1 MKDACKGRSGRLRA
15 PKPEE
20 SRTLMTRDRL
30 RILFVA
36 SEVEPFAKTGGLADV
51 AGALPKALA
60 ALGHDV
66 RVFMPK
72 YRGVER
78 AGGGLRTVVPRL
90 EVPLGDRAVEGSVVE
105 GRPGQAV
112 PVYFLAQ
119 DDYYDRPSLYMTA
132 EGDYPDNCERFV
144 FFCRAA
150 LAALAPLDWTPQV
163 IHAHDWQTGLIP
175 VYLETL
181 YRDAPAYRD
190 IATVFTI
197 HNLAYQGLFWH
208 YDLPMTGLGWD
219 LFTPAGVEFYGKIN
233 FLKGGLVFSDLLTT
247 VSPTYA
253 KEIQTPEYGEGLD
266 GVLRER
272 AGDLVGILNGIDY
285 EAWNPATDAD
295 IPKRFG
301 PEDLEGKAACKA
313 ALREEM
319 GLAVPRRPAPLVG
332 VVSRLADQK
341 GLDLVAAAVPA
352 IVAAG
357 GQFVLLGAGDE
368 RYEREFTEL
377 ALAHPKA
384 VGVKIG
390 FNASLARRIYA
401 GADCFLMPSRYE
413 PCGLGQLIALRYG
426 TIPIVRRT
434 GGLADTI
441 REWDAGAGTA
451 TGFCFDAL
459 TPEACRAAVTRALGA
474 YGQPGAWQRLV
485 RNAMAEDFSWE
496 ASAEKYASCYR
507 KAVKKAR
514 RHA

>member
-1 MKDACKGRSGRLRA
+1 M
-15 PKPEE
+15 
-20 SRTLMTRDRL
+20 SRERL

-51 AGALPKALA
+51 TGALPRALA

-78 AGGGLRTVVPRL
+78 AGASLRPLVNRL
-90 EVPLGDRAVEGSVVE
+90 PVLLGDRVVE
-105 GRPGQAV
+105 GAVWEGELAPGV

-119 DDYYDRPSLYMTA
+119 DQYYDRPSLYTTA
-132 EGDYPDNCERFV
+132 EGAYPDNCERFV
-144 FFCRAA
+144 FFARGA
-150 LAALAPLDWTPQV
+150 LTLLPLLGWTPQV
-163 IHAHDWQTGLIP
+163 IHAHDWQAGLLP

-181 YRDAPAYRD
+181 YRDDPAYRD

-219 LFTPAGVEFYGKIN
+219 LFTPAGIEFYGKIS
-233 FLKGGLVFSDLLTT
+233 FLKGGLGFSDLLTT

-253 KEIQTPEYGEGLD
+253 REIQTAEYGEGLD

-272 AGDLVGILNGIDY
+272 AADLVGILNGIDH
-285 EAWNPATDAD
+285 EIWNPASDPE

-301 PEDLEGKAACKA
+301 PDDLEGKAACKA
-313 ALREEM
+313 GLREEM
-319 GLAVPRRPAPLVG
+319 RLTDPGRAAPLVG

-341 GLDLVAAAVPA
+341 GLDLVAAAVPD

-368 RYEREFTEL
+368 PYEREFTEL
-377 ALAHPKA
+377 ARTHPGA

-390 FNASLARRIYA
+390 FNAGLARRIYA

-413 PCGLGQLIALRYG
+413 PCGLGQLISLRYG

-441 REWDAGAGTA
+441 REWNPAAGTG
-451 TGFCFDAL
+451 TGFVFEPL
-459 TPEACRAAVTRALGA
+459 TAQACRAAVGRALAA
-474 YGQPGAWQRLV
+474 YGQPAGWARLV
-485 RNAMAEDFSWE
+485 QNAMAEDFSWE
-496 ASAEKYASCYR
+496 ASAEKYVGAYR
-507 KAVKKAR
+507 KAMKKAR

>member
-1 MKDACKGRSGRLRA
+1 MS
-15 PKPEE
+15 
-20 SRTLMTRDRL
+20 RDRL

-51 AGALPKALA
+51 TGALPKALE

-66 RVFMPK
+66 RVIMPK
-72 YRGVER
+72 YRAVER
-78 AGGGLRTVVPRL
+78 TAGGSLRTVLPQV
-90 EVPLGDRAVEGSVVE
+90 EVPIGSKTVEGSVLE
-105 GRPGQAV
+105 GRTGTAI

-119 DDYYDRPSLYMTA
+119 DQYFDRPSLYTTA

-144 FFCRAA
+144 FFCRGVMEAV
-150 LAALAPLDWTPQV
+150 PQLDWMPQV
-163 IHAHDWQTGLIP
+163 IHAHDWQTGLVP
-175 VYLETL
+175 VYCETL
-181 YRDAPAYRD
+181 YRDTTVFRD
-190 IATVFTI
+190 VATIFTI

-219 LFTPAGVEFYGKIN
+219 LFTPAGIEFYGKMN
-233 FLKGGLVFSDLLTT
+233 LLKGGLVFADALTA

-253 KEIQTPEYGEGLD
+253 QEIQTPEYGEGLD

-272 AGDLVGILNGIDY
+272 GGDLIGILNGLDD
-285 EAWNPATDAD
+285 EVWNPASDAD
-295 IPKRFG
+295 IPKRYG
-301 PEDLEGKAACKA
+301 PDDLDGKATCKA

-319 GLAVPRRPAPLVG
+319 GLADPRRPAPLVG

-352 IVAAG
+352 IVEAG

-377 ALAHPKA
+377 ARTHPTA
-384 VGVKIG
+384 VAVKIG
-390 FNASLARRIYA
+390 FNPGLARRIYA
-401 GADCFLMPSRYE
+401 GADMFLMPSRYE
-413 PCGLGQLIALRYG
+413 PCGLGQLISLRYG

-441 REWDAGAGTA
+441 REWDGAPGAGT
-451 TGFCFDAL
+451 GFVFDAS
-459 TPEACRAAVTRALGA
+459 TPEACRAAVTRALETYA
-474 YGQPGAWQRLV
+474 RPAAWPRLV

-496 ASAEKYASCYR
+496 ASAEKYVSGYR
-507 KAVKKAR
+507 KAMKKAR

>member
-1 MKDACKGRSGRLRA
+1 MS
-15 PKPEE
+15 
-20 SRTLMTRDRL
+20 RDRL

-51 AGALPKALA
+51 AGALPKALE

-66 RVFMPK
+66 RVFLPK

-78 AGGGLRTVVPRL
+78 ASGGLRPVLPRL
-90 EVPLGDRAVEGSVVE
+90 AVPVGERVVE
-105 GRPGQAV
+105 GAVLEGRTGQAI

-119 DDYYDRPSLYMTA
+119 DHYYDRPALYTTG

-150 LAALAPLDWTPQV
+150 LAALGALGWTPHV
-163 IHAHDWQTGLIP
+163 IHAHDWQTGLVP

-181 YRDAPAYRD
+181 YRDTPGYRD
-190 IATVFTI
+190 VATVFTI

-219 LFTPAGVEFYGKIN
+219 LFTPAGIEFYGKLN
-233 FLKGGLVFSDLLTT
+233 LLKGGLVFADLLTT

-272 AGDLVGILNGIDY
+272 AADLVGILNGIDY
-285 EAWNPATDAD
+285 EAWNPATDAE
-295 IPKRFG
+295 IPKRYG
-301 PEDLEGKAACKA
+301 PDDLDGKAVCTAG
-313 ALREEM
+313 LRGEM
-319 GLAVPRRPAPLVG
+319 GLTGGESGGPLIG
-332 VVSRLADQK
+332 MVSRLADQK
-341 GLDLVAAAVPA
+341 GLDLVAASVPTILA
-352 IVAAG
+352 GG

-368 RYEREFTEL
+368 RYERELSGL
-377 ALAHPKA
+377 ARAHAGRVA
-384 VGVKIG
+384 VKLG
-390 FNASLARRIYA
+390 FNAGLARRIYA
-401 GADCFLMPSRYE
+401 GSDLFLMPSRYE
-413 PCGLGQLIALRYG
+413 PCGLGQLISLRYG

-441 REWDAGAGTA
+441 REWDPPRGAGT
-451 TGFCFDAL
+451 GFAFDAH

-474 YGQPGAWQRLV
+474 YGHRTAWSRLV

-496 ASAEKYASCYR
+496 ASAEKYVSCYR